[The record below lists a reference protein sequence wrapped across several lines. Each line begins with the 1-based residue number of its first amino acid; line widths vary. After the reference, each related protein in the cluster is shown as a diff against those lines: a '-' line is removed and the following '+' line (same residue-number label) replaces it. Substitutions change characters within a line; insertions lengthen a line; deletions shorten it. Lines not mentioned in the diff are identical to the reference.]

1 MRCREDIE
9 KLGFVGFVRI
19 GSLQDRISRDVI
31 PDEKGVYLVLKA
43 DDEADDK
50 TDDRADDKA
59 DDEAHRFRS
68 RSTGGHFKGKDPT
81 VPVTTLKDRWVKNT
95 VVLYVGKAGGQES
108 RATLRSRIE
117 QYVRFG
123 RGQPVGHRG
132 GRYIWQLEDS
142 DELVL
147 CWKPTP
153 RSEPRT
159 LEKKIIKEF
168 ETESG
173 QMPFANLRH

>member
-1 MRCREDIE
+1 MDMRCLR
-9 KLGFVGFVRI
+9 KLGFVGFVRM
-19 GSLQDRISRDVI
+19 GSLQNRISLDVI
-31 PDEKGVYLVLKA
+31 PDAKGVYLILRNRK
-43 DDEADDK
+43 
-50 TDDRADDKA
+50 DRP
-59 DDEAHRFRS
+59 RFRKT
-68 RSTGGHFKGKDPT
+68 STGGHFKGKDPT
-81 VPVTTLKDRWVKNT
+81 VPVATLKDRWVKNT

-153 RSEPRT
+153 RSEPRE
-159 LEKKIIKEF
+159 LEKRILKEF
-168 ETESG
+168 ETEYG
-173 QMPFANLRH
+173 QLPFANLRH